1 MKWDLTPD
9 LLFTFVVW
17 PVFRELLWL
26 ALGWRL
32 TLAAAVGLTQ
42 LLQFEL
48 SVFLLS
54 SLLPWMT
61 FHHGNFPFSSGLCW
75 FLGRGCSLSHRSM
88 HTELCGTVCLYVRVL
103 SPCSSWK
110 RLGQE
115 LWAPVLCWGC
125 CRQVQAPVQLGRTD
139 VLLLQCVLADWH
151 GWCMV
156 SSGQLLFLSFCI
168 DSLLWCKP
176 ALFSEESAVQ
186 SLLALQ
192 DWLVFLSNWS
202 SVSGFSLG
210 HPFSSISHC
219 HGSFLQCLPI
229 FYCLSKLA
237 QL

>member
-1 MKWDLTPD
+1 MKWDLTPE

-88 HTELCGTVCLYVRVL
+88 HTELCGTVCLHVRVL

-110 RLGQE
+110 HLGQE

-139 VLLLQCVLADWH
+139 VLLLQPSVFWQTDVAGAWWALDSC
-151 GWCMV
+151 
-156 SSGQLLFLSFCI
+156 SSFLSVLIPCFGV
-168 DSLLWCKP
+168 SLPCFLR
-176 ALFSEESAVQ
+176 
-186 SLLALQ
+186 SLQ
-192 DWLVFLSNWS
+192 CRVCWPCRTDWYLCQTEVL
-202 SVSGFSLG
+202 SLG
-210 HPFSSISHC
+210 S
-219 HGSFLQCLPI
+219 
-229 FYCLSKLA
+229 A
-237 QL
+237 